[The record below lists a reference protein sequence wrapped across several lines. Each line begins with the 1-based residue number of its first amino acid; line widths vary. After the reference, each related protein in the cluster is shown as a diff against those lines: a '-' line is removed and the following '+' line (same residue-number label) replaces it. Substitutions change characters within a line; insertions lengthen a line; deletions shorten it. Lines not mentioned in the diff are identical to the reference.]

1 MRRVLPSSLL
11 ACLLVLSGACSH
23 ESSSEAEIAG
33 AGFSASTAAA
43 PPSEPSMLQAQS
55 GSPSGAPSFLAYEHN
70 VAVEL
75 PDADIAARLER
86 TQQACIEAK
95 FGECVVL
102 SVWQSGGDHPSATLG
117 MRLVPEGVEPM
128 IALAGEGARLGS
140 RSTRAEDL
148 AVVVRDNDLA
158 QQRLRKER
166 ERLQEFQA
174 RRDLA
179 VADMIALS
187 KQLAETEAQLEA
199 AEQAGAQHRRR
210 IDTQL
215 LTVEF
220 RPTST
225 QEGRNEIWMAFRE
238 SGATLA
244 SGLAWTIRSLAF
256 LLPALLVLAVLVV
269 AIRRW
274 RRRKPRGVQ

>member
-1 MRRVLPSSLL
+1 MRLVLQSGLL
-11 ACLLVLSGACSH
+11 ACAVILLAACSH
-23 ESSSEAEIAG
+23 EASSQMEVAADGYAG
-33 AGFSASTAAA
+33 GSAAA
-43 PPSEPSMLQAQS
+43 PPPLPAARLQSQAAQ
-55 GSPSGAPSFLAYEHN
+55 AFLAYEHN
-70 VAVEL
+70 VAVQL
-75 PDADIAARLER
+75 PPDAIAARMAQA
-86 TQQACIEAK
+86 QQACTEAR

-102 SVWQSGGDHPSATLG
+102 NVWQDGGDHPSATLG
-117 MRLVPEGVEPM
+117 MRLVPEGVDPM
-128 IALAGEGARLGS
+128 IALASEGARLGS

-148 AVVVRDNDLA
+148 AVVVRDNDLG

-166 ERLQEFQA
+166 ERLQEFQS

-199 AEQAGAQHRRR
+199 MEQAGAQHRRR

-215 LTVEF
+215 LTIEF
-220 RPTST
+220 RPTTT
-225 QEGRNEIWMAFRE
+225 QEGRNEIWMAIRE

-256 LLPALLVLAVLVV
+256 LLPVLLVLAVLVV

-274 RRRKPRGVQ
+274 RRRKS

>member
-1 MRRVLPSSLL
+1 MRRVLESGLLVCALVLL
-11 ACLLVLSGACSH
+11 AACSH
-23 ESSSEAEIAG
+23 EQSSQMEIAG
-33 AGFSASTAAA
+33 GGFSAPSAAA
-43 PPSEPSMLQAQS
+43 PPPVPAGQSSPPTAAQT
-55 GSPSGAPSFLAYEHN
+55 FLAYEHN
-70 VAVEL
+70 VVVQL
-75 PDADIAARLER
+75 PPDAIAARLE
-86 TQQACIEAK
+86 QAKQACTDAK

-102 SVWQSGGDHPSATLG
+102 NVWQAGGDHPSATLG

-128 IALAGEGARLGS
+128 VALASEGARLGS

-166 ERLQEFQA
+166 ERLQEFHA

-187 KQLAETEAQLEA
+187 KQLAETDAQLEA

-215 LTVEF
+215 LTIEF

-225 QEGRNEIWMAFRE
+225 QEGRNEIWMALRE

-244 SGLAWTIRSLAF
+244 TGLAWTIRSLAF
-256 LLPALLVLAVLVV
+256 LLPALLVLAAVVV

-274 RRRKPRGVQ
+274 RRRRT

>member
-1 MRRVLPSSLL
+1 MRHVLESGLL
-11 ACLLVLSGACSH
+11 ACALVLLAACSH
-23 ESSSEAEIAG
+23 GESSQPELAG
-33 AGFSASTAAA
+33 AGFSAPAAAA
-43 PPSEPSMLQAQS
+43 PPPVPEARLQSPAAQ
-55 GSPSGAPSFLAYEHN
+55 AFLAYEHN
-70 VAVEL
+70 VVVQL
-75 PDADIAARLER
+75 PPDAIAARLEQA
-86 TQQACIEAK
+86 QQACTEAK

-102 SVWQSGGDHPSATLG
+102 NVWQSGGDHPSATLG

-128 IALAGEGARLGS
+128 IGLASDGARLGS

-158 QQRLRKER
+158 QQRLRMER

-199 AEQAGAQHRRR
+199 VEQAGAQHRRR

-215 LTVEF
+215 LTLEF

-225 QEGRNEIWMAFRE
+225 QEGRNEIWMAIRE

-256 LLPALLVLAVLVV
+256 LLPALLVLAMLVI

-274 RRRKPRGVQ
+274 RRRKP

>member
-1 MRRVLPSSLL
+1 MRRALPSSLL
-11 ACLLVLSGACSH
+11 ACLLVLAGACSH
-23 ESSSEAEIAG
+23 ESSSDAEIAV
-33 AGFSASTAAA
+33 AGFPASTAAA
-43 PPSEPSMLQAQS
+43 PPAGSAMPQAQS

-70 VAVEL
+70 IAIEL
-75 PDADIAARLER
+75 PGADIAARLER
-86 TQQACIEAK
+86 ARQACIDAT

-102 SVWQSGGDHPSATLG
+102 SVWQAGGDHPSATLG

-166 ERLQEFQA
+166 ERLQEFQS

-187 KQLAETEAQLEA
+187 RQLAETEAQLEA
-199 AEQAGAQHRRR
+199 AEQSGAQHRRR

-215 LTVEF
+215 LTIEF

-225 QEGRNEIWMAFRE
+225 QEGRNEIRVAIRE

-256 LLPALLVLAVLVV
+256 LLPALLVVAVSVV

-274 RRRKPRGVQ
+274 RRRTA

>member
-1 MRRVLPSSLL
+1 MRRVLQSGLL
-11 ACLLVLSGACSH
+11 ACAFWLLAACGH
-23 ESSSEAEIAG
+23 EQSAQMEMAG
-33 AGFSASTAAA
+33 SGFSAAPAAA
-43 PPSEPSMLQAQS
+43 PPPVPPGQ
-55 GSPSGAPSFLAYEHN
+55 PGAPAVQAFLAYEHN
-70 VAVEL
+70 VVVQL
-75 PDADIAARLER
+75 PPDAITARVEAAQR
-86 TQQACIEAK
+86 ACTDAK
-95 FGECVVL
+95 FGQCVVL
-102 SVWQSGGDHPSATLG
+102 NVWQNGGDLPSATLG
-117 MRLVPEGVEPM
+117 MRLVPEAVEPM
-128 IALAGEGARLGS
+128 VALASDGARLGS

-148 AVVVRDNDLA
+148 AVAVRDNDLA

-199 AEQAGAQHRRR
+199 IEQAGAQHRRR
-210 IDTQL
+210 IDMQL
-215 LTVEF
+215 LTIEF

-225 QEGRNEIWMAFRE
+225 QEGRNEIWLALRE

-244 SGLAWTIRSLAF
+244 TGMAWTIRTLAF
-256 LLPALLVLAVLVV
+256 LLPALLVLAGLVV

-274 RRRKPRGVQ
+274 RRRKR

>member
-1 MRRVLPSSLL
+1 MRRVPESGLL
-11 ACLLVLSGACSH
+11 ACALVLLAACSQQT
-23 ESSSEAEIAG
+23 SSQAEFAA
-33 AGFSASTAAA
+33 AGFAEPAAAAA
-43 PPSEPSMLQAQS
+43 PQS
-55 GSPSGAPSFLAYEHN
+55 GSPSAAQTFLAYEHN

-75 PDADIAARLER
+75 PADAIATRLEQAR
-86 TQQACIEAK
+86 QACVEAK

-102 SVWQSGGDHPSATLG
+102 NVWQSGGDHASATLG

-128 IALAGEGARLGS
+128 IALASDGARLGS

-166 ERLQEFQA
+166 ERLQEFRA

-225 QEGRNEIWMAFRE
+225 QEGRNEIWMAIRE

-256 LLPALLVLAVLVV
+256 LLPALLVLAVLVA

-274 RRRKPRGVQ
+274 RRRKP